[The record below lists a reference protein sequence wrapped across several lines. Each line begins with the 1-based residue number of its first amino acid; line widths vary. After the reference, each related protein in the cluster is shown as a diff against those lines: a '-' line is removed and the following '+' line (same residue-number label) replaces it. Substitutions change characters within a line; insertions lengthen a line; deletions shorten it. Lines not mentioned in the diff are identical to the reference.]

1 MELESG
7 AAVSTVHQPRPLKLS
22 LGNLERERSCSCQN
36 AHSLPVSTQ
45 SVEPNPSGTAV
56 WSRFQIDGFY
66 IYFVFLETFSN
77 RPGSHSLTTRRFT
90 RKWQEETPGVTQLVN
105 GAWSSVSQG

>member
-1 MELESG
+1 MSG
-7 AAVSTVHQPRPLKLS
+7 AHYP
-22 LGNLERERSCSCQN
+22 
-36 AHSLPVSTQ
+36 PVSTQ

-77 RPGSHSLTTRRFT
+77 PPGSNTLTTRRFT
-90 RKWQEETPGVTQLVN
+90 HKWQDETPGVTQFVN
-105 GAWSSVSQG
+105 GAWSSVCQR

>member
-22 LGNLERERSCSCQN
+22 FGNLERERSASCQK
-36 AHSLPVSTQ
+36 AHLLPVSTQ

-66 IYFVFLETFSN
+66 IYFVFLETFSTP
-77 RPGSHSLTTRRFT
+77 PGSNPLTTRRFT
-90 RKWQEETPGVTQLVN
+90 CKWQDETPGVTQLVN
-105 GAWSSVSQG
+105 GARSSVSQG